1 MERLQ
6 LWFYNNV
13 QRVETKFKRYMWDE
27 IHWENRLIILLGARG
42 VGKTTLLLQYIKEN
56 LPINEETIY
65 ASLDDIYFSNH
76 SLVQFVEEFAK
87 RGGKHLILDEV
98 QKYNN
103 WAVEIKSIYD
113 NFPEIRMI
121 LSGSSAIEILK
132 SEGDLSRR
140 AIYYKMSGLSFRE
153 FINYTYNIDYGVFT
167 LNEIL
172 ENHLELSL
180 KINASI
186 KPIKEFEA
194 YLNFGYYPF
203 FKEDIETYH
212 KRIAQIINTVLE
224 VDIYNTHSIDMN
236 ATYKLKK
243 LLAEIAEMSPF
254 KPNVK
259 SLSEKVG
266 ISRDSLIKYLKLL
279 ENADIIKMLYSQ
291 TKGISALNKP
301 EKIYLNNSNIAFAL
315 NTQINMGSLRESFF
329 INQLNLKHKL
339 RYSAVGDFIV
349 DDTYTFE
356 VGGRSKTKKQIA
368 DVENSWVVA
377 DNLEVSVANKIP
389 LWLFGFNY

>member
-6 LWFYNNV
+6 LWFYKNV
-13 QRVETKFKRYMWDE
+13 QRVETKFKRYMWDD
-27 IHWENRLIILLGARG
+27 IQWESRLIILLGARG
-42 VGKTTLLLQYIKEN
+42 VGKTTLILQYIKEN

-65 ASLDDIYFSNH
+65 ASLDDIYFSKY
-76 SLVQFVEEFAK
+76 SLIHFAEEFAK
-87 RGGKHLILDEV
+87 RGGKYLILDEV

-103 WAVEIKSIYD
+103 WAVEIKNIYD
-113 NFPEIRMI
+113 NFSEIKMI
-121 LSGSSAIEILK
+121 LSGSSTIEILK

-153 FINYTYNIDYGVFT
+153 FLNYTYHLDLEVFT
-167 LNEIL
+167 LSNIL

-180 KINASI
+180 DINARI

-194 YLNFGYYPF
+194 YLNYGYYPF

-224 VDIYNTHSIDMN
+224 VDIHNTHSIDNN
-236 ATYKLKK
+236 ATYKIKR
-243 LLAEIAEMSPF
+243 LLAEIAEMVPF

-259 SLSEKVG
+259 TLSEKIG

-279 ENADIIKMLYSQ
+279 EKADIIKMLYSQ
-291 TKGISALNKP
+291 TKGMSALNKP

-315 NTQINMGSLRESFF
+315 NTQINTGSLREAFF
-329 INQLNLKHKL
+329 VNQLNLKHNL
-339 RYSAVGDFIV
+339 RYSGVGDFVV
-349 DDTYTFE
+349 DDAFTFE
-356 VGGRSKTKKQIA
+356 VGGRSKAKSQISS
-368 DVENSWVVA
+368 VENSWVVA
-377 DNLEVSVANKIP
+377 DNLEISVGNKIP